1 MAWKPFFVVRKAC
14 NFNCNWSGSVARG
27 MTGKHMPSF
36 DTFQQGR
43 APPSWLMVFCGTRR
57 GQQITSFCFHFSCR
71 DGWCKRHVSHSS
83 GALRCKWLC
92 LKNVEVFP
100 WSMWAVADMGR
111 RSMFVTQM
119 LNAGSLMLLEVRIRQ
134 AKGRPVSKELL
145 VKSLKIVASGK
156 MSICVSILQA
166 APSQCWV
173 QCGAPRSENHWRT
186 ELERKWNQ
194 KGSELF

>member
-1 MAWKPFFVVRKAC
+1 
-14 NFNCNWSGSVARG
+14 
-27 MTGKHMPSF
+27 
-36 DTFQQGR
+36 
-43 APPSWLMVFCGTRR
+43 
-57 GQQITSFCFHFSCR
+57 
-71 DGWCKRHVSHSS
+71 
-83 GALRCKWLC
+83 
-92 LKNVEVFP
+92 
-100 WSMWAVADMGR
+100 MGR

-173 QCGAPRSENHWRT
+173 QCGAPRSENH
-186 ELERKWNQ
+186 
-194 KGSELF
+194 